1 MNRAAVGNN
10 RGVKD
15 VVLMERFGM
24 QTQIFSG
31 AGAVSALGG
40 FGAKRV
46 FVVTDPYF
54 YGNGTAARVAEMC
67 RAECVEFFSDVR
79 PDPTVE
85 LAAAGTARLKEFGP
99 DLVVALGGGSAM
111 DCAKAMVYFE
121 GSGLRLIAI
130 PTTSGSGS
138 EVTDFAILT
147 HGDVKHPL
155 VDEKLRPWAAIL
167 DSELLTELPRGLIAD
182 TGFDVL
188 AHALEAA
195 VARDAGAFSDALA
208 RAAFC
213 TAWRELPRSYRGE
226 QGARLPMHEAATMA
240 GMAFTHAGLG
250 LCHAMAHAL
259 GGKFHVPHGR
269 LNAILLPAV
278 IGFNALA
285 CGAKYGDFARSAGIG
300 GSVEAI
306 AVRNLRGNLC
316 RLRRELGL
324 PETLAEAGVDPAAV
338 RAVGSEIVAATLAD
352 PCCATNPRTV
362 DAGAVSQI
370 LAEVTGHG

>member
-1 MNRAAVGNN
+1 M
-10 RGVKD
+10 
-15 VVLMERFGM
+15 VLMERFGM
-24 QTQIFSG
+24 QTRIFAG
-31 AGAVSALGG
+31 AGAVGALAG

-46 FVVTDPYF
+46 FLVTDPYF
-54 YGNGTAARVAEMC
+54 YGNGTAGRVAELC
-67 RAECVEFFSDVR
+67 RAEAIEFFSDVR

-85 LAAAGTARLKEFGP
+85 LAAAGTARLKEFGA

-121 GSGLRLIAI
+121 GSGLRLAAI

-167 DSELLTELPRGLIAD
+167 DSELLAELPKGLVAD

-188 AHALEAA
+188 THALEAA
-195 VARDAGAFSDALA
+195 VAREAGAFSDAMA
-208 RAAFC
+208 RTAFC

-240 GMAFTHAGLG
+240 GIAFTHAGLG
-250 LCHAMAHAL
+250 ICHALAHAL

-278 IGFNALA
+278 IGFNAQN
-285 CGAKYGDFARSAGIG
+285 CGAKYSEFARCAGIG
-300 GSVEAI
+300 GSVDSI

-338 RAVGSEIVAATLAD
+338 RSAVAEITAAALAD
-352 PCCATNPRTV
+352 PCCVSNPRIV
-362 DAGAVSQI
+362 DAGAIAQI

>member
-1 MNRAAVGNN
+1 MEHF
-10 RGVKD
+10 GVPT
-15 VVLMERFGM
+15 R
-24 QTQIFSG
+24 IYSG
-31 AGAVSALGG
+31 AGAVAALAG

-46 FVVTDPYF
+46 FLVTDPYF
-54 YGNGTAARVAEMC
+54 YGNGTAGRVAEAC
-67 RAECVEFFSDVR
+67 HAEAVEFFSDVR

-85 LAAAGTARLKEFGP
+85 LAAAGTARLKEFGA

-121 GSGLRLIAI
+121 GSGLRLVAV

-147 HGDVKHPL
+147 HGDNKHPL

-167 DSELLTELPRGLIAD
+167 DSELLTELPKGLIAD

-195 VARDAGAFSDALA
+195 VAKNAGFFSDAMA
-208 RAAFC
+208 RESFR
-213 TAWRELPRSYRGE
+213 TAWEMLPRSFRGE
-226 QGARLPMHEAATMA
+226 QSARLPMHQAATMA
-240 GMAFTHAGLG
+240 GLAFTHGGLG

-269 LNAILLPAV
+269 LNAILLPTV
-278 IGFNALA
+278 IGFNAQN
-285 CGAKYGDFARSAGIG
+285 CGAKYGDIARAAGIG
-300 GSVEAI
+300 GSVETI
-306 AVRNLRGNLC
+306 AVRNLRGSLC

-324 PETLAEAGVDPAAV
+324 PETLAEAGVDPVSV
-338 RAVGSEIVAATLAD
+338 REARAEIVRDALAD
-352 PCCATNPRTV
+352 PCCATNPRTA
-362 DAGAVSQI
+362 DAGAVDKI
-370 LAEVTGHG
+370 LEEVTGHG